1 MTTPDSPAKRR
12 KPRGL
17 LARGGAF
24 WVASTA
30 EFEFSTAE
38 TALLEEARRCI
49 DRHDALAEAIASLG
63 PMVAG
68 STGQP
73 VVNPALTEAR
83 GQQVVLHRL
92 IGALQ
97 LPDDQGQAVPTGRTA
112 SASTAAK
119 ARWKPKAS

>member
-1 MTTPDSPAKRR
+1 MTSTDGPAKRR

-17 LARGGAF
+17 LARGAAF
-24 WVASTA
+24 WAATTA

-38 TALLEEARRCI
+38 TALLEEACRCL
-49 DRHDALAEAIASLG
+49 DRLDALAEAIASLG

-92 IGALQ
+92 IGSRESRQCQIVEYLVIRLL
-97 LPDDQGQAVPTGRTA
+97 LPAMRTL
-112 SASTAAK
+112 S
-119 ARWKPKAS
+119 